1 MLNNYRRHGKLQG
14 HFGPIYSLA
23 ATDDGKFLASG
34 GKDGTR
40 VWDLEAMTQ
49 IPDRPASAGIR
60 GATTAIA
67 WTNLDDEPGEMFFF
81 GTVMGYLVS
90 WRKVSGQ
97 NCFHEISCKRVVQPS
112 EITAL
117 AFDAVSNRLA
127 VSNRNGII
135 QIYLLASTL
144 EPRKLVSVSV
154 QNFLPKSLLFGVMRD
169 NNNRLEHWEVG
180 ILIGDASID
189 TRRATV
195 CIDDIHS
202 GGIIY
207 RLDDHQRVKALAVPF
222 TTQEK
227 RPRQV
232 RFVDDSKVI
241 VIGSDHGVVYIFDRR
256 NGQII
261 DRLDL
266 GGKDWV
272 QTLATT
278 ECENIPTIIT
288 AKSGDGLAD
297 NDVIIWRKTVDRSR
311 SDASASETL
320 LGIVLLA
327 MLVYAYQNWDVVI
340 GMLKQR
346 VVNSNQ

>member
-1 MLNNYRRHGKLQG
+1 MVL
-14 HFGPIYSLA
+14 
-23 ATDDGKFLASG
+23 

-40 VWDLEAMTQ
+40 IWDLKTMTQ
-49 IPDRPASAGIR
+49 IQDRPASAGIR

-81 GTVMGYLVS
+81 GTVMGYLVG

-97 NCFHEISCKRVVQPS
+97 HCFHETFCKRVVEPS

-117 AFDAVSNRLA
+117 AFDAVSNRFA
-127 VSNRNGII
+127 VSNRNGIV
-135 QIYLLASTL
+135 QVYDLASSA
-144 EPRKLVSVSV
+144 EPRKVISISVR
-154 QNFLPKSLLFGVMRD
+154 NFLPKSLLFGVMRGNERELLAFGHSD
-169 NNNRLEHWEVG
+169 GKIRTITGNLDIDNRLEQWEVG
-180 ILIGDASID
+180 VHIGDAAID

-207 RLDDHQRVKALAVPF
+207 RLDDHQRVKALAVPS

-232 RFVDDSKVI
+232 RFVDDSKAI
-241 VIGSDHGVVYIFDRR
+241 VIGSDHGIVYIFDRR
-256 NGQII
+256 NGQIT
-261 DRLDL
+261 DKLVL

-288 AKSGDGLAD
+288 AKSGDGLPD
-297 NDVIIWRKTVDRSR
+297 NDIIVWQKVVDRGR
-311 SDASASETL
+311 SDPSASETL
-320 LGIVLLA
+320 LSLVLLA
-327 MLVYAYQNWDVVI
+327 TLVYAYQHWDVLMTV
-340 GMLKQR
+340 LKQR
-346 VVNSNQ
+346 AVDLN